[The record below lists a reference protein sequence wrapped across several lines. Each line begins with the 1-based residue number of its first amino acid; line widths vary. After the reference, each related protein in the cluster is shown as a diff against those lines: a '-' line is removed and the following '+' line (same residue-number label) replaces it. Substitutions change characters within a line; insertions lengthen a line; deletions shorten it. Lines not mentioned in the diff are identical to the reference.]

1 MGTWARADCGMLRR
15 RLVMVGLLLSVMAV
29 GACERP
35 GTTPAKDTAVPVSP
49 PPESTTTTEAPP
61 PPAAWDS
68 SAGLALIVPAE
79 TPHDAHIIVPA
90 FTEGMHLDSVSY
102 EGQRLPTGTLDLF
115 ARGHAV
121 GRASIISTA
130 PAKNEADCTTWPT
143 AVLAPD
149 QPGATIAPWTVA
161 FSAGRA
167 EIIPV
172 DSIEGLPRP
181 DSARLAA
188 DVARLASALP
198 NDTAKGLRGLPFIV
212 KTVRRFKPD
221 SGSEMLVAEVIRRLN
236 EEANPRE
243 EQIFLV
249 AERDSTG
256 PYVPVHLERASGA
269 EESLTTTDVLAVV
282 RLGAARRLT
291 LVLAREFGEGVA
303 YSLLQ
308 RTSARVWRV
317 RWTSAYAG
325 C

>member
-1 MGTWARADCGMLRR
+1 MLRR
-15 RLVMVGLLLSVMAV
+15 SLVTVGLLLSMMAV
-29 GACERP
+29 GACERR
-35 GTTPAKDTAVPVSP
+35 GATPAKDTAVPVTP
-49 PPESTTTTEAPP
+49 PPESTITTEAPP

-68 SAGLALIVPAE
+68 SAGLALIVPAA
-79 TPHDAHIIVPA
+79 TPHDALIVVPA
-90 FTEGMHLDSVSY
+90 FTEGMRLDSVSY
-102 EGQRLPTGTLDLF
+102 EGQTLPSGAVDLL
-115 ARGHAV
+115 ARGRLV
-121 GRASIISTA
+121 TRATIASTA
-130 PAKNEADCTTWPT
+130 PAKNEADCSTWPT
-143 AVLAPD
+143 AQLVSA
-149 QPGATIAPWTVA
+149 QAGATIPSWTVG

-172 DSIEGLPRP
+172 DSIEGLPRA

-198 NDTAKGLRGLPFIV
+198 NDTAQGLRGLPFIV
-212 KTVRRFKPD
+212 RTVRRFKPD
-221 SGSEMLVAEVIRRLN
+221 SASDMLVAEVIRRLN
-236 EEANPRE
+236 EEASPRE

-249 AERDSTG
+249 AGRDSAG
-256 PYVPVHLERASGA
+256 PYAPFYVERASGA

-282 RLGAARRLT
+282 RLGASRRLT

-308 RTSARVWRV
+308 RSGSRTWRA